1 MTDAA
6 RKVAEQAERRL
17 DRLSEN
23 VQRRFDRIT
32 KGRFAD
38 QIRSGR
44 FSGQGARSTGPAP
57 SGGRSAGPGQGR
69 AGHGAGR
76 VRTDQHRR
84 EHGGPPR

>member
-6 RKVAEQAERRL
+6 KKVAEQAERRL

-38 QIRSGR
+38 QVRSGR
-44 FSGQGARSTGPAP
+44 FSGQGGRSTGPAP
-57 SGGRSAGPGQGR
+57 SGGRSAGPDQGR